1 MEKIV
6 KISFCGNDICVVTDS
21 GKDVLYRLG
30 EDYLLHRLSLGHTQ
44 ASCRLHLSL
53 IDGVKAASY
62 KLCHI
67 CTRIDTECD
76 YCGHDTRCI
85 RNEDDEIEY
94 HQFVIDLGDTS
105 LDIMETE
112 LVELSVPEIKELLGN
127 KDNRDDFYVFR
138 ASSGDHYIEGR
149 TLRMKAFTL
158 ILCTD
163 GMENGSVN
171 LRDVSIN
178 KGSLLMSFPGNVLKI
193 ESGYPMATVRGIML
207 SQDFMRMMNVD
218 VKNSMPL
225 FMRLAYNPMIHLTQ
239 KQQEDI
245 ERYLDLLEN
254 ISDNDNLAH
263 RDQIVSGLVS
273 SMFFRISDM
282 YEQSTQVANDKE
294 LSVRNRRE
302 EYFAK
307 FIIKR
312 RADIR
317 GIRRNIEHILFVE
330 NIFFVDVPQ
339 LDLSH
344 KLSLNLVNT
353 KADHQIGHHFAVLF
367 GVADNGNG
375 FIDIQKNFLQT
386 FKQVQFFFFLLQY
399 FLLLAISYRIN
410 L

>member
-1 MEKIV
+1 
-6 KISFCGNDICVVTDS
+6 
-21 GKDVLYRLG
+21 
-30 EDYLLHRLSLGHTQ
+30 
-44 ASCRLHLSL
+44 
-53 IDGVKAASY
+53 
-62 KLCHI
+62 
-67 CTRIDTECD
+67 
-76 YCGHDTRCI
+76 
-85 RNEDDEIEY
+85 
-94 HQFVIDLGDTS
+94 
-105 LDIMETE
+105 METE

-307 FIIKR
+307 FITLLSNNFKR
-312 RADIR
+312 ERTVGFYA
-317 GIRRNIEHILFVE
+317 EQMCVT
-330 NIFFVDVPQ
+330 P
-339 LDLSH
+339 
-344 KLSLNLVNT
+344 KYLSLLIKEFSGKSAAEWIDYYVIT
-353 KADHQIGHHFAVLF
+353 EAKTLLRYSTMSIQEVAYELSFSSQSFFGKYFKHLTGMSPSEYKLAD
-367 GVADNGNG
+367 
-375 FIDIQKNFLQT
+375 K
-386 FKQVQFFFFLLQY
+386 
-399 FLLLAISYRIN
+399 
-410 L
+410 

>member
-1 MEKIV
+1 
-6 KISFCGNDICVVTDS
+6 
-21 GKDVLYRLG
+21 
-30 EDYLLHRLSLGHTQ
+30 
-44 ASCRLHLSL
+44 
-53 IDGVKAASY
+53 
-62 KLCHI
+62 
-67 CTRIDTECD
+67 
-76 YCGHDTRCI
+76 
-85 RNEDDEIEY
+85 
-94 HQFVIDLGDTS
+94 
-105 LDIMETE
+105 METE

-158 ILCTD
+158 ILCID

-307 FIIKR
+307 FITLLSNNFKRERTVGFYAEQMCVTPKYLSLLIKEFSGKSAAEWIDYYVITEAKTLLR
-312 RADIR
+312 YSTMSIQEVAY
-317 GIRRNIEHILFVE
+317 ELSFSSQS
-330 NIFFVDVPQ
+330 FFGKYFKHLTGMSP
-339 LDLSH
+339 SEY
-344 KLSLNLVNT
+344 KLSG
-353 KADHQIGHHFAVLF
+353 K
-367 GVADNGNG
+367 
-375 FIDIQKNFLQT
+375 
-386 FKQVQFFFFLLQY
+386 
-399 FLLLAISYRIN
+399 
-410 L
+410 

>member
-1 MEKIV
+1 
-6 KISFCGNDICVVTDS
+6 
-21 GKDVLYRLG
+21 
-30 EDYLLHRLSLGHTQ
+30 
-44 ASCRLHLSL
+44 
-53 IDGVKAASY
+53 
-62 KLCHI
+62 
-67 CTRIDTECD
+67 
-76 YCGHDTRCI
+76 
-85 RNEDDEIEY
+85 
-94 HQFVIDLGDTS
+94 
-105 LDIMETE
+105 METE

-245 ERYLDLLEN
+245 ERYINLLEN
-254 ISDNDNLAH
+254 ISDNENLAH
-263 RDQIVSGLVS
+263 RDQIVRGLIS
-273 SMFFRISDM
+273 SMFYRISDM
-282 YEQSTQVANDKE
+282 YEQSAQVTNEKVR
-294 LSVRNRRE
+294 SVRNRSE

-307 FIIKR
+307 FITLLSNNFKRERTVGFYAEQMCVTPKYLSLLIKEFSGKSAAEWIDNYVITEAKTLLR
-312 RADIR
+312 YSTMSIQEVAY
-317 GIRRNIEHILFVE
+317 ELSFSSQS
-330 NIFFVDVPQ
+330 FFGKYFKHLTGMSP
-339 LDLSH
+339 SEY
-344 KLSLNLVNT
+344 KLSG
-353 KADHQIGHHFAVLF
+353 K
-367 GVADNGNG
+367 
-375 FIDIQKNFLQT
+375 
-386 FKQVQFFFFLLQY
+386 
-399 FLLLAISYRIN
+399 
-410 L
+410 

>member
-1 MEKIV
+1 
-6 KISFCGNDICVVTDS
+6 
-21 GKDVLYRLG
+21 
-30 EDYLLHRLSLGHTQ
+30 
-44 ASCRLHLSL
+44 
-53 IDGVKAASY
+53 
-62 KLCHI
+62 
-67 CTRIDTECD
+67 
-76 YCGHDTRCI
+76 
-85 RNEDDEIEY
+85 
-94 HQFVIDLGDTS
+94 
-105 LDIMETE
+105 METE

-254 ISDNDNLAH
+254 ISDNDHLAH

-294 LSVRNRRE
+294 RSVRNRRE

-307 FIIKR
+307 FITLLSNNFKRERTVGFYAEQMCVTPKYLSLLIKEFSGKSAAEWIDYYVITEAKTLLR
-312 RADIR
+312 YSTMSIQEVAY
-317 GIRRNIEHILFVE
+317 ELSFSSQS
-330 NIFFVDVPQ
+330 FFGKYFKHLTGMSP
-339 LDLSH
+339 SEY
-344 KLSLNLVNT
+344 KLSG
-353 KADHQIGHHFAVLF
+353 K
-367 GVADNGNG
+367 
-375 FIDIQKNFLQT
+375 
-386 FKQVQFFFFLLQY
+386 
-399 FLLLAISYRIN
+399 
-410 L
+410 

>member
-1 MEKIV
+1 
-6 KISFCGNDICVVTDS
+6 
-21 GKDVLYRLG
+21 
-30 EDYLLHRLSLGHTQ
+30 
-44 ASCRLHLSL
+44 
-53 IDGVKAASY
+53 
-62 KLCHI
+62 
-67 CTRIDTECD
+67 
-76 YCGHDTRCI
+76 
-85 RNEDDEIEY
+85 
-94 HQFVIDLGDTS
+94 
-105 LDIMETE
+105 METE

-302 EYFAK
+302 EYFVK
-307 FIIKR
+307 FITLLSNNFKRERTVGFYAEQMCVTPKYLSLLIKEFSGKSAAEWIDYYVITEAKTLLR
-312 RADIR
+312 YSTMSIQEVAY
-317 GIRRNIEHILFVE
+317 ELSFSSQS
-330 NIFFVDVPQ
+330 FFGKYFKHLTGMSP
-339 LDLSH
+339 SEY
-344 KLSLNLVNT
+344 KLSG
-353 KADHQIGHHFAVLF
+353 K
-367 GVADNGNG
+367 
-375 FIDIQKNFLQT
+375 
-386 FKQVQFFFFLLQY
+386 
-399 FLLLAISYRIN
+399 
-410 L
+410 

>member
-1 MEKIV
+1 
-6 KISFCGNDICVVTDS
+6 
-21 GKDVLYRLG
+21 
-30 EDYLLHRLSLGHTQ
+30 
-44 ASCRLHLSL
+44 
-53 IDGVKAASY
+53 
-62 KLCHI
+62 
-67 CTRIDTECD
+67 
-76 YCGHDTRCI
+76 
-85 RNEDDEIEY
+85 
-94 HQFVIDLGDTS
+94 
-105 LDIMETE
+105 METE

-282 YEQSTQVANDKE
+282 YEQSIQVANDKE
-294 LSVRNRRE
+294 RSVRNRRE

-307 FIIKR
+307 FITLLSNNFKRERTVGFYAEQMCVTPKYLSLLIKEFSGKSAAEWIDYYVITEAKTLLR
-312 RADIR
+312 YSTMSIQEVAY
-317 GIRRNIEHILFVE
+317 ELSFSSQS
-330 NIFFVDVPQ
+330 FFGKYFKHLTGMSP
-339 LDLSH
+339 SEY
-344 KLSLNLVNT
+344 KLSG
-353 KADHQIGHHFAVLF
+353 K
-367 GVADNGNG
+367 
-375 FIDIQKNFLQT
+375 
-386 FKQVQFFFFLLQY
+386 
-399 FLLLAISYRIN
+399 
-410 L
+410 

>member
-1 MEKIV
+1 
-6 KISFCGNDICVVTDS
+6 
-21 GKDVLYRLG
+21 
-30 EDYLLHRLSLGHTQ
+30 
-44 ASCRLHLSL
+44 
-53 IDGVKAASY
+53 
-62 KLCHI
+62 
-67 CTRIDTECD
+67 
-76 YCGHDTRCI
+76 
-85 RNEDDEIEY
+85 
-94 HQFVIDLGDTS
+94 
-105 LDIMETE
+105 METE

-307 FIIKR
+307 FITLLSNNFKRERTVGIYAEQMCVTPKYLSLLIKEFSGKSAAEWIDYYVITEAKTLLR
-312 RADIR
+312 YSTMSIQEVAY
-317 GIRRNIEHILFVE
+317 ELSFSSQS
-330 NIFFVDVPQ
+330 FFGKYFKHLTGMSP
-339 LDLSH
+339 SEY
-344 KLSLNLVNT
+344 KLSG
-353 KADHQIGHHFAVLF
+353 K
-367 GVADNGNG
+367 
-375 FIDIQKNFLQT
+375 
-386 FKQVQFFFFLLQY
+386 
-399 FLLLAISYRIN
+399 
-410 L
+410 

>member
-1 MEKIV
+1 
-6 KISFCGNDICVVTDS
+6 
-21 GKDVLYRLG
+21 
-30 EDYLLHRLSLGHTQ
+30 
-44 ASCRLHLSL
+44 
-53 IDGVKAASY
+53 
-62 KLCHI
+62 
-67 CTRIDTECD
+67 
-76 YCGHDTRCI
+76 
-85 RNEDDEIEY
+85 
-94 HQFVIDLGDTS
+94 
-105 LDIMETE
+105 METE

-263 RDQIVSGLVS
+263 RGQIVSGLVS

-307 FIIKR
+307 FITLLSNNFKRERTVGFYAEQMCVTPKYLSLLIKGFSGKSAAEWIDYYVITEAKTLLR
-312 RADIR
+312 YSTMSIQEVAY
-317 GIRRNIEHILFVE
+317 ELSFSSQS
-330 NIFFVDVPQ
+330 FFGKYFKHLTGMSP
-339 LDLSH
+339 SEY
-344 KLSLNLVNT
+344 KLSG
-353 KADHQIGHHFAVLF
+353 K
-367 GVADNGNG
+367 
-375 FIDIQKNFLQT
+375 
-386 FKQVQFFFFLLQY
+386 
-399 FLLLAISYRIN
+399 
-410 L
+410 

>member
-1 MEKIV
+1 
-6 KISFCGNDICVVTDS
+6 
-21 GKDVLYRLG
+21 
-30 EDYLLHRLSLGHTQ
+30 
-44 ASCRLHLSL
+44 
-53 IDGVKAASY
+53 
-62 KLCHI
+62 
-67 CTRIDTECD
+67 
-76 YCGHDTRCI
+76 
-85 RNEDDEIEY
+85 
-94 HQFVIDLGDTS
+94 
-105 LDIMETE
+105 METE

-138 ASSGDHYIEGR
+138 ASSGDHNIEGR

-263 RDQIVSGLVS
+263 RGQIVSGLVN

-307 FIIKR
+307 FITLLSNNFKRERTVGFYAEQMCVTPKYLSLLIKEFSGKSAAEWIDYYVITEAKTLLR
-312 RADIR
+312 YSTMSIQEVAY
-317 GIRRNIEHILFVE
+317 ELSFSSQS
-330 NIFFVDVPQ
+330 FFGKYFKHLTGMSP
-339 LDLSH
+339 SEY
-344 KLSLNLVNT
+344 KLSG
-353 KADHQIGHHFAVLF
+353 K
-367 GVADNGNG
+367 
-375 FIDIQKNFLQT
+375 
-386 FKQVQFFFFLLQY
+386 
-399 FLLLAISYRIN
+399 
-410 L
+410 

>member
-1 MEKIV
+1 
-6 KISFCGNDICVVTDS
+6 
-21 GKDVLYRLG
+21 
-30 EDYLLHRLSLGHTQ
+30 
-44 ASCRLHLSL
+44 
-53 IDGVKAASY
+53 
-62 KLCHI
+62 
-67 CTRIDTECD
+67 
-76 YCGHDTRCI
+76 
-85 RNEDDEIEY
+85 
-94 HQFVIDLGDTS
+94 
-105 LDIMETE
+105 METE

-254 ISDNDNLAH
+254 ISDNDNLVH

-307 FIIKR
+307 FITLLSNNFKRERTVGFYAEQMCVTPKYLSLLIKEFSGKSAAEWIDYYVITEAKTLLR
-312 RADIR
+312 YSTMSIQEVAY
-317 GIRRNIEHILFVE
+317 ELSFSSQS
-330 NIFFVDVPQ
+330 FFGKYFKHLTGMSP
-339 LDLSH
+339 SEY
-344 KLSLNLVNT
+344 KLSG
-353 KADHQIGHHFAVLF
+353 K
-367 GVADNGNG
+367 
-375 FIDIQKNFLQT
+375 
-386 FKQVQFFFFLLQY
+386 
-399 FLLLAISYRIN
+399 
-410 L
+410 

>member
-1 MEKIV
+1 
-6 KISFCGNDICVVTDS
+6 
-21 GKDVLYRLG
+21 
-30 EDYLLHRLSLGHTQ
+30 
-44 ASCRLHLSL
+44 
-53 IDGVKAASY
+53 
-62 KLCHI
+62 
-67 CTRIDTECD
+67 
-76 YCGHDTRCI
+76 
-85 RNEDDEIEY
+85 
-94 HQFVIDLGDTS
+94 
-105 LDIMETE
+105 METE

-263 RDQIVSGLVS
+263 RGQIVSGLVS

-294 LSVRNRRE
+294 RSVRNRRE

-307 FIIKR
+307 FITLLSNNFKRERTVGFYAEQMCVTPKYLSLLIKEFSGKSAAEWIDNYVITEAKTLLR
-312 RADIR
+312 YSTMSIQEVAY
-317 GIRRNIEHILFVE
+317 ELSFSSQS
-330 NIFFVDVPQ
+330 FFGKYFKHLTGMSP
-339 LDLSH
+339 SEY
-344 KLSLNLVNT
+344 KLSG
-353 KADHQIGHHFAVLF
+353 K
-367 GVADNGNG
+367 
-375 FIDIQKNFLQT
+375 
-386 FKQVQFFFFLLQY
+386 
-399 FLLLAISYRIN
+399 
-410 L
+410 

>member
-1 MEKIV
+1 
-6 KISFCGNDICVVTDS
+6 
-21 GKDVLYRLG
+21 
-30 EDYLLHRLSLGHTQ
+30 
-44 ASCRLHLSL
+44 
-53 IDGVKAASY
+53 
-62 KLCHI
+62 
-67 CTRIDTECD
+67 
-76 YCGHDTRCI
+76 
-85 RNEDDEIEY
+85 
-94 HQFVIDLGDTS
+94 
-105 LDIMETE
+105 METE

-263 RDQIVSGLVS
+263 RGQIVSGLVS

-307 FIIKR
+307 FITLLSNNFKRERTVGFYAEQMCVTPKYLSLLIKEFSGKSAAEWIDYYVITEAKTLLR
-312 RADIR
+312 YSTMSIQEVAY
-317 GIRRNIEHILFVE
+317 ELSFSSQS
-330 NIFFVDVPQ
+330 FFGKYFKHLTGMSP
-339 LDLSH
+339 SEY
-344 KLSLNLVNT
+344 KLSG
-353 KADHQIGHHFAVLF
+353 K
-367 GVADNGNG
+367 
-375 FIDIQKNFLQT
+375 
-386 FKQVQFFFFLLQY
+386 
-399 FLLLAISYRIN
+399 
-410 L
+410 